1 MHFKKSFIATIVATA
16 CGVAAAQNITQG
28 AGFSGGTGAT
38 NNSGNG
44 IAIGLN
50 AVLNTTTGPQGDMPD
65 IVIGANASSTGSRGV
80 LGPTGL
86 PISGGPNAVVG
97 SGAHADNAAAAT
109 VFGTGARVGK
119 PDGSFIINGSA
130 FGIDAAVLGDG
141 GTALGVGTR
150 AGGNGTAVGQN
161 AEALAA
167 GSIAIGI
174 CNNLACSN
182 DPVTGQFIRNSIPNG
197 ADSIAIGSSS
207 RSGGNASVALGS
219 GASTPGAN
227 AMAMGVGSY
236 SAGTNSVALGQYS
249 VANTDNSVALG
260 ANTSTT
266 RANSVAVG
274 GRQITDVAAGTAG
287 TDAVNVDQLNQG
299 VASAVGQANAY
310 TNQQLTN
317 GTVNANFATVTA
329 GGLTI
334 NPGSN
339 IDMGGNI
346 VHNIAAGV
354 AGTDAVNVDQLNSA
368 VTNIG
373 NQANTYA
380 DAKTKYFQ
388 ANSTGSAASATGT
401 DSVAIGPGTV
411 TSGNS
416 AIAGGLNATANADD
430 TVVFGANSTGSAVGA
445 VAVGSGSTSS
455 GAGAVAMGQGAG
467 ATMAGSLALGQG
479 AQATT
484 ANSVALGANATTAD
498 AVATAGGTINGKAYT
513 FAGAAPVGVVSVGS
527 AGAERQVTNVAA
539 GQLSATSTDAVNGSQ
554 LYATN
559 VAVDRLGS
567 TVTNL
572 GNSTATNFGGGS
584 TYDPNTGVVTAPAYT
599 VNSVTYNNVGSAI
612 NAIGGTITQNNSGSL
627 PPASATGSNSV
638 AIGAGS
644 NATRDNSVDFGG
656 RQLTGIAPG
665 TQDGD
670 ASTMGQLRQ
679 ATANSQGYTDRAIA
693 TLDARAQKMMSGI
706 GAMAMASSAL
716 QPNARAEGNTSVS
729 AAVGT
734 YNGES
739 AIAAGVNYYL
749 SNQVL
754 LNARIGVT
762 TAGPAKV
769 GAAVGVTWG
778 F

>member
-1 MHFKKSFIATIVATA
+1 MKVFKSTA
-16 CGVAAAQNITQG
+16 VVAAIVVMSGVHAQNITQG
-28 AGFSGGTGAT
+28 AGFSGGAGAN
-38 NNSGNG
+38 NNSSNG
-44 IAIGLN
+44 IAIGNGANLS
-50 AVLNTTTGPQGDMPD
+50 AVAGADGDQPD
-65 IVIGANASSTGSRGV
+65 VVIGQNAQSSGARGV
-80 LGPTGL
+80 TGPTGL
-86 PISGGPNAVVG
+86 YVSGGPNTVVG
-97 SGAHADNAAAAT
+97 ATSSVTNGAASVAVGAGAHVAS
-109 VFGTGARVGK
+109 K
-119 PDGSFIINGSA
+119 DGSFIELATAMGR
-130 FGIDAAVLGDG
+130 DAYVY
-141 GTALGVGTR
+141 
-150 AGGNGTAVGQN
+150 GGNGTAIGVGTIADVRGTAVGSN
-161 AEALAA
+161 AWATAS
-167 GSIAIGI
+167 GSVAIGGCVNVI
-174 CNNLACSN
+174 CAN
-182 DPVTGQFIRNSIPNG
+182 DPVTGAAVFTPTGTGQQSV
-197 ADSIAIGSSS
+197 AIGLNT
-207 RSGGNASVALGS
+207 R
-219 GASTPGAN
+219 TPGTN
-227 AMAMGVGSY
+227 AVAVGAGALASAVGSSAYGVGATASN
-236 SAGTNSVALGQYS
+236 TNSVALGSYS
-249 VANTDNSVALG
+249 STSRDNSVAI
-260 ANTSTT
+260 
-266 RANSVAVG
+266 G

-310 TNQQLTN
+310 TNQQLTS

-373 NQANTYA
+373 NQANTYT

-388 ANSTGSAASATGT
+388 ANSTGAAASATGT

-416 AIAGGLNATANADD
+416 AIAGGLNATASADD

-467 ATMAGSLALGQG
+467 ATMAGSVALGQG

-498 AVATAGGTINGKAYT
+498 AVATAGATINGKAYT
-513 FAGAAPVGVVSVGS
+513 FAGAAPLGVVSVGS

-612 NAIGGTITQNNSGSL
+612 NAIGGTITQNNSGNL

-739 AIAAGVNYYL
+739 AIAAGINYYL

>member
-1 MHFKKSFIATIVATA
+1 MKVFKSTA
-16 CGVAAAQNITQG
+16 VVAAIVVMSGVHAQNITQG

-38 NNSGNG
+38 NTSTNG
-44 IAIGLN
+44 IAIGN
-50 AVLNTTTGPQGDMPD
+50 GSTITATPSDAADV
-65 IVIGANASSTGSRGV
+65 VIGARSGSSGATV
-80 LGPTGL
+80 VYGPTGMPIGGGANTVVGSFAGATNSTAGVAIGSNSFVANETGAL
-86 PISGGPNAVVG
+86 ISGGTAVGPSALVTRDHGSAFGELARATNNGSTAVG
-97 SGAHADNAAAAT
+97 SGAWAS
-109 VFGTGARVGK
+109 G
-119 PDGSFIINGSA
+119 NGS
-130 FGIDAAVLGDG
+130 V
-141 GTALGVGTR
+141 
-150 AGGNGTAVGQN
+150 
-161 AEALAA
+161 
-167 GSIAIGI
+167 AIGNCAGANCMI
-174 CNNLACSN
+174 
-182 DPVTGQFIRNSIPNG
+182 DPVTGAASQTAKPSGWGSVSIG
-197 ADSIAIGSSS
+197 TA
-207 RSGGNASVALGS
+207 S
-219 GASTPGAN
+219 GAG
-227 AMAMGVGSY
+227 GDG
-236 SAGTNSVALGQYS
+236 SVALGQNAA
-249 VANTDNSVALG
+249 ANNSNSVALG
-260 ANTSTT
+260 ANTATSRDNT
-266 RANSVAVG
+266 VAVG

-317 GTVNANFATVTA
+317 GTVNANFATVTS

-373 NQANTYA
+373 NQANTYT

-388 ANSTGSAASATGT
+388 ANSTGAAASATGT

-416 AIAGGLNATANADD
+416 AIAGGLNATASADD

-467 ATMAGSLALGQG
+467 ATMAGSVALGQG

-484 ANSVALGANATTAD
+484 TNSVALGSNAKTAD
-498 AVATAGGTINGKAYT
+498 AVATTGATINGKAYT

-567 TVTNL
+567 TLTNL

-584 TYDPNTGVVTAPAYT
+584 TYDLNTGVVTAPAYT
-599 VNSVTYNNVGSAI
+599 VNNVTYNNVGSAI
-612 NAIGGTITQNNSGSL
+612 NAIGGTVTQNNSGNL

-679 ATANSQGYTDRAIA
+679 ATANSQGYTDRAVA